1 MFRESI
7 KLQAGAADLRETV
20 EKPLTSSGERR
31 VAILEEHRTLRRMVQ
46 DLLAAAAL
54 VTSGNDGEGEPLHAQ
69 LVRLCFALDRHLLHE
84 EDLLEPVFARSD
96 GTGARYLARMNLEH
110 ARQRAVLGRLR
121 AGLGGRMSLPALATN
136 AAAMG
141 RALLAEMDE
150 EEDQLLSLEA
160 LGRAQ
165 AAN

>member
-1 MFRESI
+1 MFRESRDCT
-7 KLQAGAADLRETV
+7 AGRADPREKA

-31 VAILEEHRTLRRMVQ
+31 VAILDEHQTLRRMVQ
-46 DLLAAAAL
+46 DLFAAADL
-54 VTSGNDGEGEPLHAQ
+54 VTSGNDAEGEPLHAQ
-69 LVRLCFALDRHLLHE
+69 LVRLCFALDQHLLHE

-121 AGLGGRMSLPALATN
+121 AGLGGRMRLPALAAST
-136 AAAMG
+136 AAMG

-160 LGRAQ
+160 LGRAP
-165 AAN
+165 ATT